1 MAAGGVFL
9 QEFVSLK
16 NSGKHLRKRDFLQN
30 YRTCSLPATRE
41 PNGQGRA
48 VMRGGVEVGADWM
61 SHQAAK
67 DWLMLAGSE
76 RGGMCFGFLVWLT
89 SRMLQGFRRL

>member
-1 MAAGGVFL
+1 MSSTVSRTVAAGGVFL

-16 NSGKHLRKRDFLQN
+16 NSGKHLRKQDFLQN

-48 VMRGGVEVGADWM
+48 VMRGGVEVGGLDESPGGKGLADVGW
-61 SHQAAK
+61 
-67 DWLMLAGSE
+67 E
-76 RGGMCFGFLVWLT
+76 
-89 SRMLQGFRRL
+89 